1 MDHNCQLPTSL
12 LKIIFQ
18 NINGW
23 SSRSQE
29 HKYALNKYNPD
40 IILIADT
47 GLTSVQPLKFFPYIV
62 YKHNTQGLHS
72 GVAILIKPNIQHK
85 LVKHKFEHDTI
96 AIQVETLS
104 GPVIIAVNYSPPSRG
119 YPPMEDIKWLS
130 KHLLPCYL
138 LGDLNAHHNTFPFHG
153 TENKKGKYLY
163 RDYISKGRL
172 HRLGPSTPTF
182 YSYKSTK
189 GTTPDIILSNR
200 NT

>member
-1 MDHNCQLPTSL
+1 MMDHNCQLPTSL

-23 SSRSQE
+23 SSRPQE

-119 YPPMEDIKWLS
+119 YPPIS
-130 KHLLPCYL
+130 VVHCANPCVLLAKIYFMIDMAL
-138 LGDLNAHHNTFPFHG
+138 
-153 TENKKGKYLY
+153 
-163 RDYISKGRL
+163 I
-172 HRLGPSTPTF
+172 GP
-182 YSYKSTK
+182 K
-189 GTTPDIILSNR
+189 
-200 NT
+200 